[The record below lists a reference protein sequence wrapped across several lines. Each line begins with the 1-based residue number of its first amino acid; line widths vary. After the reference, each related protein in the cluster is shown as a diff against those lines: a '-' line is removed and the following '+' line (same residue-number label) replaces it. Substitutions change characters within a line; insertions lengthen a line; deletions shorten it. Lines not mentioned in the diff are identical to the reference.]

1 VSTSDRG
8 ERTPL
13 CPSAPGHP
21 GESVLIGVVTGT
33 PDEPRI
39 TATNAPLEVTVEL
52 LALAEPVSPSEVFR
66 FASTCR
72 SGVCTHFQN
81 GRCQLADRAVT
92 ELPEVV
98 ERLPRCAIRSQC
110 RWYAQQGAS
119 ICQRCPQIVT
129 EQVAPSASMLKV
141 VGLPPDTADLEYIT

>member
-1 VSTSDRG
+1 MSASNRG
-8 ERTPL
+8 ARTPL

-33 PDEPRI
+33 PDEPRV
-39 TATNAPLEVTVEL
+39 TPTNAPLEVTKEL

-72 SGVCTHFQN
+72 SESCTHFQN

-92 ELPEVV
+92 VLPEVV
-98 ERLPRCAIRSQC
+98 EHLPRCPIRSQC
-110 RWYAQQGAS
+110 RWYAQQGGS
-119 ICQRCPQIVT
+119 ICRRCPQIVT
-129 EQVAPSASMLKV
+129 EQVAPSAAMLKV
-141 VGLPPDTADLEYIT
+141 VGLTADPAG